1 MSKLLLMLSLIYQFN
16 MKSEQQ
22 GFLSRPCCETTLSSS
37 GRGKPLHLFQAV
49 LLLLGV
55 QKTLQGILKQYCSKP
70 QYTKLSLC
78 NFPLASLLPTS
89 VLLLRLHDDSTSEG
103 EKDYVYPSPLGLTYQ
118 YKNTFRE
125 KNIAAEMLKFCSQ

>member
-1 MSKLLLMLSLIYQFN
+1 M
-16 MKSEQQ
+16 
-22 GFLSRPCCETTLSSS
+22 
-37 GRGKPLHLFQAV
+37 HLFQAALL

-55 QKTLQGILKQYCSKP
+55 QKTLQGILKQYCSKAK
-70 QYTKLSLC
+70 YTKLCLC

-89 VLLLRLHDDSTSEG
+89 LLLLRLHKTTDDSTSEG

-125 KNIAAEMLKFCSQ
+125 KNIAAEMLKFCRQ